1 MPDGSFLPNYGYACE
16 EVYPDDDFCSG
27 ACLAYVGCIN
37 CPAPVDPQT
46 IKDCGVESE
55 FSGSA
60 PRRPNPR
67 PPGPLGAPLAPR
79 SPLPT
84 PRLPQS

>member
-16 EVYPDDDFCSG
+16 EVYPDHDFCNA

-37 CPAPVDPQT
+37 CPAPVTDV
-46 IKDCGVESE
+46 KDCSVEDE
-55 FSGSA
+55 FSSSA

-67 PPGPLGAPLAPR
+67 PGPLGAPFVHSLTPPTARLA
-79 SPLPT
+79 
-84 PRLPQS
+84 QS

>member
-16 EVYPDDDFCSG
+16 EVYPDHDFCNA

-37 CPAPVDPQT
+37 CPAPVDPEN
-46 IKDCGVESE
+46 IKDCGVETE

-67 PPGPLGAPLAPR
+67 PGPLGAPLAPR

>member
-1 MPDGSFLPNYGYACE
+1 MPDGSFLPNDGQACE
-16 EVYPDDDFCSG
+16 DAYPDHDFCNS

-37 CPAPVDPQT
+37 CPTPEDPEN
-46 IKDCGVESE
+46 IKDCGVESD
-55 FSGSA
+55 FSASA

-67 PPGPLGAPLAPR
+67 PGPLGAPLGLR

>member
-1 MPDGSFLPNYGYACE
+1 MCSNGQPNLSGDCAAD
-16 EVYPDDDFCSG
+16 YPDDDFCSG
-27 ACLAYVGCIN
+27 ACLPYVGCLN
-37 CPAPVDPQT
+37 CPEPEATVR
-46 IKDCGVESE
+46 DCGVETE

-67 PPGPLGAPLAPR
+67 PPARSAPH
-79 SPLPT
+79 SPLVHPST